1 MGKIIGDVYRE
12 HCVAAVT
19 SHRAIRE
26 YAEALRGILNSGHRR
41 GGKTTVCV
49 GQGAEVGFKDF
60 LTFCPKAIASIG
72 KLPDT
77 VQSRS
82 IPIRLKRRAPG
93 ERVERFRYQ
102 DAKLEARPLQEA
114 LERIAAVLVPR
125 LNQARPDL
133 PDMLSDRAQDCWEPL
148 LAISDLAGEDWPDR
162 ARRAAVTLSGT
173 RSVEEDSAGV
183 LLISDVRTVFV
194 ERDTERLSTEML
206 LDALRG
212 LDESPWSDWYGKPL
226 TARGLARLLK
236 PLAIGPHSDGNS
248 LGYKRRAFED
258 AWARYLP
265 SEVSKRQE
273 PAPHSQ
279 KPGLPIRQ
287 PDQSTDTVESGP
299 NPLQEWGS
307 DTLTVES
314 GGRA

>member
-60 LTFCPKAIASIG
+60 STFCPKAIAGIG

-77 VQSRS
+77 V
-82 IPIRLKRRAPG
+82 
-93 ERVERFRYQ
+93 
-102 DAKLEARPLQEA
+102 
-114 LERIAAVLVPR
+114 ERIAAVLVPR

-133 PDMLSDRAQDCWEPL
+133 PDMLGDRAQDCWEPL

-173 RSVEEDSAGV
+173 RSVEDDSAGV
-183 LLISDVRTVFV
+183 LLLSDVRTVFV

-212 LDESPWSDWYGKPL
+212 LDESPWSDWHGKPL

-236 PLAIGPHSDGNS
+236 PYAIGPRSDGNRR
-248 LGYKRRAFED
+248 GYKRRAFED
-258 AWARYLP
+258 ALARYLP

-307 DTLTVES
+307 DTLTVER